1 MHKKIFRS
9 SVLITL
15 FVLISSVILIMGI
28 LYEYFESQLIN
39 ELKSEAEYISI
50 AIENEGLDYLNDIND
65 KNARITLI
73 APDGTVIVDTVADA
87 ESLENHSSRDEVRQA
102 MQDGSGT
109 SLRYSHTLTEKIAYY
124 AVKMEDGTIL
134 RISTR
139 YHTVSIVLLGLI
151 HPIAFVVLIALL
163 FSLWLCHRVSV
174 KLVEPIN
181 ALDLEHPEK
190 NETYEEL
197 TPLLK
202 KIANQRQTIDKQLK
216 DAMQMQEEFQL
227 ITENMSEGFLMID
240 KEMRILMY
248 NSSAM
253 KFLDISET
261 KSESILSVNR
271 SKEFRKM
278 LERVLSGERYEFEVE
293 SEERCCRFIA
303 NPVFAESQVIGA
315 VIVILDV
322 TESVNREKLRR
333 EFTSN
338 VSHELKTPLTSIS
351 GFAEIMQ
358 NGDTPSEMVVD
369 FSKSICDEA
378 QRLISLV
385 SDIMKISELD
395 EKSVVYEKENVDLY
409 VLSAEIA
416 ERLRPEADKKNV
428 EINVVGDTSEVVGV
442 QKILDE
448 MIYNLCDNAV
458 KYNKNNGTVDIMISS
473 EKDKTCL
480 TVRDTGIG
488 IPSAQQKRVF
498 ERFYRVDKARSKAI
512 GGTGLGL
519 AIVKHGAM
527 YHNAEIKLESKENIG
542 TSVSI
547 IFESLYLYKNY

>member
-9 SVLITL
+9 SMLVTLLVLL
-15 FVLISSVILIMGI
+15 SSVGLMMGI
-28 LYEYFESQLIN
+28 LYDYFESQLIN
-39 ELKSEAEYISI
+39 ELEREAAYISI
-50 AIENEGLDYLNDIND
+50 AIENEGIEYLDSIENENE
-65 KNARITLI
+65 RITLI
-73 APDGTVIVDTVADA
+73 APDGTVIADTVADA
-87 ESLENHSSRDEVRQA
+87 ESLENHSSRDEVKQA
-102 MQDGSGT
+102 MQNGSGT
-109 SLRYSHTLTEKIAYY
+109 SSRYSDTLTEKIVYY
-124 AVKMEDGTIL
+124 AVEMKNGEIL

-139 YHTVSIVLLGLI
+139 HYTVITILFSLVQSIAI
-151 HPIAFVVLIALL
+151 VVLIALL
-163 FSLWLCHRVSV
+163 LSLWLCHRVSV

-181 ALDLEHPEK
+181 TLDLEHPEN
-190 NETYEEL
+190 NETYDEL

-216 DAMQMQEEFQL
+216 DAIQMQEEFKL
-227 ITENMSEGFLMID
+227 ITENMNEGFLVID
-240 KEMRILMY
+240 KKMRILTY

-261 KSESILSVNR
+261 ESESILSVNR
-271 SKEFRKM
+271 TKEFRKM
-278 LERVLSGERYEFEVE
+278 LERVLSGERYESETE
-293 SEERCCRFIA
+293 SDERCCRFIA
-303 NPVFAESQVIGA
+303 NPVFAEGQTIGA

-351 GFAEIMQ
+351 GFAEIMKS
-358 NGDTPSEMVVD
+358 GDTPDEMVID
-369 FSKSICDEA
+369 FSNSIYDEA

-395 EKSVVYEKENVDLY
+395 EKTVVYEKETVDLY
-409 VLSAEIA
+409 ALSLEVA
-416 ERLRPEADKKNV
+416 ERLHAEADKKNV
-428 EINVVGDTSEVVGV
+428 KINVIGDTAEVIGV
-442 QKILDE
+442 RKILDE

-458 KYNKNNGTVDIMISS
+458 KYNKENGIVDIIVNLADG
-473 EKDKTCL
+473 KVKL
-480 TVRDTGIG
+480 IVRDTGIG
-488 IPSAQQKRVF
+488 IPLSQQERVF
-498 ERFYRVDKARSKAI
+498 ERFYRVDKARSKSI

-527 YHNAEIKLESKENIG
+527 YHNAEIKLESKENVG

-547 IFESLYLYKNY
+547 IFKGNL